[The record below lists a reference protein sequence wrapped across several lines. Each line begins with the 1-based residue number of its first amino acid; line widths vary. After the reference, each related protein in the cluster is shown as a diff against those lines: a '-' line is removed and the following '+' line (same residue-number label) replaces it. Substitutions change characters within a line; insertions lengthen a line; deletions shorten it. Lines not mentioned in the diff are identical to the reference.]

1 MFSHTQIWL
10 KSETGLSLT
19 IWLRSKTTDI
29 EKWSLNL
36 YVRIWSGRRCLSCV
50 RITSFVEMSF
60 LAPVRE
66 VSKGER
72 KTYGTE
78 RYITY
83 VRRRCLQ
90 PSADTRGGDPKEGTD
105 NRSFTKWC
113 ELDDVSSPDK
123 SHLMVSADNKVAK
136 EDVSLLLPL
145 LRGHAR
151 CWGQVGQ
158 MSLSTLWGL
167 LDNMG

>member
-10 KSETGLSLT
+10 KSETRLSLT
-19 IWLRSKTTDI
+19 IWLRKTTDI
-29 EKWSLNL
+29 EKWSLLL

-50 RITSFVEMSF
+50 RITTFVEMSF

-83 VRRRCLQ
+83 VVDVCSHRQIHAAR
-90 PSADTRGGDPKEGTD
+90 GDPKEGTD

-136 EDVSLLLPL
+136 EDVSLHLLL

-151 CWGQVGQ
+151 WLEAGGAI
-158 MSLSTLWGL
+158 
-167 LDNMG
+167 